1 MPGNAQ
7 PWGSL
12 SRFPKRKGR
21 TKAGPLETGSFFIS
35 GNTQPWGR
43 SSRSPR
49 RKGRTKAGPLGDRLR
64 FSLPGQ
70 VLSLVLG
77 PVSFRRY
84 RASSRRNSRASTTTA
99 AMARITSAVS
109 WA

>member
-1 MPGNAQ
+1 MPETAQ
-7 PWGSL
+7 SL
-12 SRFPKRKGR
+12 GRSSHSPGRKGR
-21 TKAGPLETGSFFIS
+21 TKAGPLGDRLFFS
-35 GNTQPWGR
+35 QERPSPGAFFPF
-43 SSRSPR
+43 PR
-49 RKGRTKAGPLGDRLR
+49 RKERTKASPLGDRLR

-77 PVSFRRY
+77 PVSFRWY